1 MEYLDIKS
9 MLSASLRSS
18 SVGLSLEDVILVIA
32 RTSKM
37 AYAALASTVSADD
50 TISILQ
56 EEEQLAII
64 LRLNRC
70 RRPSF
75 KLNPHTLYLNPSA
88 QAQGTAQ
95 ARALGTGK
103 ASSKKAPERQRGSF
117 FVSSKKNNVQQ

>member
-1 MEYLDIKS
+1 
-9 MLSASLRSS
+9 
-18 SVGLSLEDVILVIA
+18 
-32 RTSKM
+32 M

-88 QAQGTAQ
+88 QAQGTGKGTGHRKGKLKKG
-95 ARALGTGK
+95 ARAPEGVFFCK
-103 ASSKKAPERQRGSF
+103 QQKK
-117 FVSSKKNNVQQ
+117 